1 MNMKSANPFEEAAST
16 LLKAVGHPTRL
27 EILLAIGDGEACVC
41 HLESVLGQRQAY
53 ISQQLM
59 ALREADVLTT
69 RQEGRYV
76 FYRLKDQRLLE
87 MVALV
92 GRMLGYSQADYQA
105 RNEKMSQCDCPH
117 CTGSIECC

>member
-1 MNMKSANPFEEAAST
+1 
-16 LLKAVGHPTRL
+16 
-27 EILLAIGDGEACVC
+27 LLAIGEGEACVC

-87 MVALV
+87 IIALV
-92 GRMLGYSQADYQA
+92 GRMLGYSQAEYKA
-105 RNEKMSQCDCPH
+105 RNKKLSQCDCPH
-117 CTGSIECC
+117 CTGAIECC